1 MSRVGLTLR
10 AHPSESLP
18 SESAHVRGATNHLRH
33 RARGA
38 RPAGTSPIPRG
49 HFNESINQSAL
60 IPALSSG
67 TALTLTSLGR
77 RAPIT
82 RPPRRTKTFNYQTTD
97 QLPHPSKSLR
107 VGPTANSS
115 DATSLFIT
123 AFCLLG
129 EVCSSVK
136 ALVVIATQNFHGSS
150 VHRRRV
156 RQIYVVKM
164 IGNCLRRL
172 WLLSRWRQNLKK
184 YVFPLS
190 ISVAF
195 SAALLMFSSAHLEE
209 LARVFSLPHGTD

>member
-1 MSRVGLTLR
+1 MIRTCRDVATCQRVGRGPRLGFAVAVLPLTNASKRPRNAPAKLTRRLRPMSRVGLTLR

-156 RQIYVVKM
+156 RQFYVVKM
-164 IGNCLRRL
+164 IGNCMRRL
-172 WLLSRWRQNLKK
+172 
-184 YVFPLS
+184 
-190 ISVAF
+190 
-195 SAALLMFSSAHLEE
+195 
-209 LARVFSLPHGTD
+209 